1 MSENPFRT
9 NQKEEPK
16 SSKSNE
22 PSLPR
27 LTAIIR
33 DLKPGSE
40 TVRKVTLLEESCECI
55 IPWLKQVDLPLRKK
69 FLSEV
74 ASTLR
79 KHYDSDDLPA
89 TATVR
94 LLKAGLRL
102 VTLISSVSLELN
114 GALLDNGILQKLLYL
129 ISLKHFA
136 SSLKIMALHGI
147 DQIISWPNGL
157 ASFLRFQEAD
167 LEKGISG
174 RSGLVKKAKNSKIII
189 MIKIQP
195 LNSTI
200 DFRYRL
206 SVKTS
211 VAIVCFL
218 TFYICC
224 INCL

>member
-1 MSENPFRT
+1 MFIIKFFNFWRFLRFFILLITQGFEPYLCDKMSENPFRT

-55 IPWLKQVDLPLRKK
+55 IPWLRQVDLPLRKK

-157 ASFLRFQEAD
+157 TSFLRFQEPD
-167 LEKGISG
+167 PEKGISG
-174 RSGLVKKAKNSKIII
+174 RSGLVKN
-189 MIKIQP
+189 
-195 LNSTI
+195 
-200 DFRYRL
+200 
-206 SVKTS
+206 VKS
-211 VAIVCFL
+211 
-218 TFYICC
+218 
-224 INCL
+224 